1 MVTDRGKKR
10 RIFLMNHKVEGI
22 VPEVSVSRSPDLFDR
37 LIHGSYRWP
46 LRLDLPFRLAVELVG
61 WALLCA
67 VAMGLLVA
75 ALLLLRLVL
84 PHS

>member
-1 MVTDRGKKR
+1 
-10 RIFLMNHKVEGI
+10 MNHKVEGL
-22 VPEVSVSRSPDLFDR
+22 VPEITAPPNPDLFDR
-37 LIHGSYRWP
+37 LVHGPYRWP

-67 VAMGLLVA
+67 VAMGLLAA